1 MPQQI
6 NYHHAG
12 VPPVFR
18 QCSWTSLSGGG
29 GVFSIQD
36 WRRHG
41 VLPPSSYPKHSIKVV
56 SAKLLYCNGGARGLT
71 VSAVGTPPHS
81 PGEFKFTES
90 IPSLAHEPTIN
101 PDWRIM
107 YAVGGEW
114 GFARLE
120 TQSVLFTPSTTE
132 TLCILI
138 LPIFFF
144 RTLSIIQLTKKH
156 LYGFDRFLRI
166 RKNLYYTP

>member
-1 MPQQI
+1 M
-6 NYHHAG
+6 
-12 VPPVFR
+12 VF
-18 QCSWTSLSGGG
+18 
-29 GVFSIQD
+29 FIQD

-56 SAKLLYCNGGARGLT
+56 SAKLLHCNGGARGLT

-81 PGEFKFTES
+81 PGESKFTES

-107 YAVGGEW
+107 YAVGGGEW

-120 TQSVLFTPSTTE
+120 TRSVLFTPSTTE

-138 LPIFFF
+138 LPSFFTNPVNNTTHKISICTGF
-144 RTLSIIQLTKKH
+144 TGSCVFKKTSIIRHNK
-156 LYGFDRFLRI
+156 
-166 RKNLYYTP
+166 